1 MLITLLSK
9 GEKVDL
15 KLLIFGPVIAIAFI
29 IYAIGGNRLF
39 DKLMPILN
47 SGKRLEEKRTM
58 QLTAIAHKLNL
69 QFSPEGDDSLLERLN
84 HFHLLSQGHSGRI
97 WNMLHGETNNV
108 ELAVFDYRYLTGS
121 GTHFSVYNQ
130 SVIYFRSPKLNLPQF
145 AVRPEGIFHKIGS
158 VLGYKDIDFESHPHF
173 SKKYL
178 LRGDD
183 ESVIRALFNNELL
196 NYFESQQNISVEGG
210 ADQLVFY
217 WAEKLIEHEEAER
230 FMDEGFQVFEQ
241 FIGSA

>member
-1 MLITLLSK
+1 
-9 GEKVDL
+9 
-15 KLLIFGPVIAIAFI
+15 
-29 IYAIGGNRLF
+29 
-39 DKLMPILN
+39 
-47 SGKRLEEKRTM
+47 M